1 MTKEEIK
8 NRANNLHIIKYRGID
23 CVTLTCAT
31 AFAEHIADST
41 MKETL
46 ETVCKC
52 LGEMTVVPECII
64 YELYKKAKIIMLEK

>member
-8 NRANNLHIIKYRGID
+8 NRASNLHTINHQGIK

-31 AFAEHIADST
+31 TFAEHIADST

-52 LGEMTVVPECII
+52 LNEMTVVPECII
-64 YELYKKAKIIMLEK
+64 YDLYNKAKMVLEK

>member
-8 NRANNLHIIKYRGID
+8 TRANNLHTLNYKGID
-23 CVTLTCAT
+23 CVTLTSAT
-31 AFAEHIADST
+31 TFAEHMVDLT

-52 LGEMTVVPECII
+52 LDEMTVVPECVVD
-64 YELYKKAKIIMLEK
+64 ELYKKAKIIMLEK

>member
-8 NRANNLHIIKYRGID
+8 SRANNLHTLNFKGID

-31 AFAEHIADST
+31 TFAEHIADLT
-41 MKETL
+41 MQETL

-52 LGEMTVVPECII
+52 LEEMTVVPECIVDA
-64 YELYKKAKIIMLEK
+64 LYKKAKTIMFEK